1 MIFKK
6 EAEFEDALIKVLFNK
21 GWSSE
26 VIMYPTEEDLIQN
39 WANIL
44 FDNNQS
50 IDRLNGCPL
59 TSGEMQQIMEQIKTL
74 RTPLMLNKFINGKTI
89 SITRDNVDDKLHFG
103 KEVSLKI
110 YDRKEIAAGQS
121 RYQIARQPKFKA
133 SSRILNDRRGDIMLL
148 INGMPVIHIEL
159 KRSGVPVSEA
169 CNQIQKYSHEGVFS
183 GLFSLVQIFVAM
195 TPDETLYFA
204 NPGSWDSFNPDYYF
218 HWADFNN
225 EVINDWKGIASNLIS
240 IPMAHQLI
248 GFTPLLM
255 ILTAF

>member
-89 SITRDNVDDKLHFG
+89 SITRKFHL
-103 KEVSLKI
+103 
-110 YDRKEIAAGQS
+110 
-121 RYQIARQPKFKA
+121 RYTTARRSPQVRA
-133 SSRILNDRRGDIMLL
+133 
-148 INGMPVIHIEL
+148 VI
-159 KRSGVPVSEA
+159 R
-169 CNQIQKYSHEGVFS
+169 
-183 GLFSLVQIFVAM
+183 
-195 TPDETLYFA
+195 
-204 NPGSWDSFNPDYYF
+204 
-218 HWADFNN
+218 
-225 EVINDWKGIASNLIS
+225 
-240 IPMAHQLI
+240 
-248 GFTPLLM
+248 
-255 ILTAF
+255 